1 MMVWVKSL
9 LLTEVEGVVYC
20 KQSNSEIKVIMFI
33 LRVLNVL
40 LAGSMT
46 IGWAATFDKNRGA
59 KTLSDLDPEQPEQ
72 SIETADSSKT
82 AKEKEKR
89 FEWNKRTIVGDY
101 ERVGKRSPK
110 WDEPALKSLNSFV
123 KMRSYGTNSVPNQTK
138 EIAEPCQ
145 QAIDA
150 GCDDVLVRY
159 LRRDSRLPRL
169 PSRAHGSWTRPMSGL
184 PTTC

>member
-1 MMVWVKSL
+1 
-9 LLTEVEGVVYC
+9 
-20 KQSNSEIKVIMFI
+20 MFI
-33 LRVLNVL
+33 LRFLHVL

-46 IGWAATFDKNRGA
+46 IGWAATFDKNRSA

-72 SIETADSSKT
+72 STDAAVSTKT

-110 WDEPALKSLNSFV
+110 WDEPVLKALTSFA

-150 GCDDVLVRY
+150 GCDDVLVKY
-159 LRRDSRLPRL
+159 IN
-169 PSRAHGSWTRPMSGL
+169 T
-184 PTTC
+184 